1 MAAAGCIEDLTQETM
16 LRLIPYIIG
25 CRAETDRQFLAWV
38 LAIARTRIVE
48 QIRNDRLVIDGSL
61 DPNEAAAK
69 KAAPTSS
76 GRSHLS
82 DSEIMITR
90 LLHVLVLLLL
100 SVPVQGASQQDPRAT
115 TEWPSVER
123 ILHQFEEAYRDN
135 VRPQTAGL
143 TQIMVFPD
151 SFLPARVD
159 SLLDGLERFAIS
171 SEHRRVQIMAFVRLS
186 GGGMATSRRPLPGI
200 AARLVRIH
208 ENASTPHI
216 RDEAVTRLGLQAE
229 REVAVAALQRIA
241 VGDSA
246 QQRSPQAAFRAV
258 WALTGIGPEGEAVLR
273 RLHARGL
280 VREPTARHSM
290 REIAIRRGWERRP
303 GDEGS

>member
-1 MAAAGCIEDLTQETM
+1 MT
-16 LRLIPYIIG
+16 
-25 CRAETDRQFLAWV
+25 
-38 LAIARTRIVE
+38 
-48 QIRNDRLVIDGSL
+48 
-61 DPNEAAAK
+61 
-69 KAAPTSS
+69 
-76 GRSHLS
+76 
-82 DSEIMITR
+82 TR

-123 ILHQFEEAYRDN
+123 ILCLFEEAYRDN

-151 SFLPARVD
+151 SFLPERVD

-171 SEHRRVQIMAFVRLS
+171 SEHQRVQMMAFVTLS

-241 VGDSA
+241 VRDSA
-246 QQRSPQAAFRAV
+246 QQRSREGALRALS
-258 WALTGIGPEGEAVLR
+258 ALSRLGPEGEAALR
-273 RLHARGL
+273 MLHARRL
-280 VREPTARHSM
+280 VREPTARHYM
-290 REIAIRRGWERRP
+290 RELAIRRGWERRP